1 MYCALLVQIEERI
14 SIDILEQL
22 KDAFILADVDGNG
35 KLDFD
40 EFKAVFKMELS
51 LSDAKVYGFAKLFGN
66 NCYNGTFTYVT
77 GRETSVKLKFHW
89 DQFPRNFP
97 VAPRKSFDILALYK
111 SDYYYYYYY
120 Y

>member
-1 MYCALLVQIEERI
+1 MYCVLFVQIEERI

-51 LSDAKVYGFAKLFGN
+51 LSDAKV
-66 NCYNGTFTYVT
+66 
-77 GRETSVKLKFHW
+77 
-89 DQFPRNFP
+89 
-97 VAPRKSFDILALYK
+97 
-111 SDYYYYYYY
+111 
-120 Y
+120 